1 MKKLI
6 FFTFILAS
14 CSSITKKNTDYSI
27 LKCNIIEIDEYQYAF
42 RFMALKEK
50 DTILIV
56 SPKENYYDKYGYK
69 KPNLKHLKE
78 IKVNKKYVFHL
89 VEKKSTVSTMEQM
102 GAFIVIENDT
112 LWKSKN
118 YKEVPISFISYNTIG
133 KLYGN

>member
-1 MKKLI
+1 MKKLV
-6 FFTFILAS
+6 FLTFILAS

-42 RFMALKEK
+42 RFMALKGK

-89 VEKKSTVSTMEQM
+89 VEKKVQCQ
-102 GAFIVIENDT
+102 
-112 LWKSKN
+112 LWNRWEHLLLLRMILFGSLKIIKRFQFLL
-118 YKEVPISFISYNTIG
+118 YHTIQ
-133 KLYGN
+133 